1 VSEVFLGIDAGTQ
14 SVRVL
19 AVTVSGE
26 VAGSAWRTFSSRR
39 DGVRHEQDP
48 AMWWTATAAALREV
62 MDSLGPETRV
72 GGVAVDATS
81 GTILLADSGGKALT
95 AGLMYDDGRARTEG
109 EEVDE
114 VGTDLWRELSYRM
127 QPSWALP
134 KLLWLLRAGQVGP
147 GARLL
152 HQNDWINFQLAGS
165 LLATDSSHALKT
177 GYDLIRAEWPES
189 ILRQLKISLEMLPDV
204 VPPGTRIG
212 EVGSAAAQVTGLRAG
227 TSIFSGMTDGCAA
240 QIASGATRPGDW
252 NTVLGTT
259 LVIKGA
265 TRDLLRDPSGVV
277 YSHRSADGL
286 WLPGGASSTGA
297 GAIAAEF
304 APEDLEAL
312 NMHAALQGPTP
323 LVTYPLATKGERFPF
338 VEPEATGFTLG
349 SANSPE
355 ERFLSVIQGLAL
367 WERLCFDTLKQ
378 MGASTEGR
386 YFISGGA
393 VRSEALNQMRA
404 DVLERPLTVP
414 AVTQGA
420 FGMAVLAAATKSSL
434 AEATER
440 MVRTGR
446 TIYPRR
452 SFSEY
457 AMQYE
462 LLLAELHRRG
472 WMPRTMFPAT
482 KAQVHA

>member
-1 VSEVFLGIDAGTQ
+1 
-14 SVRVL
+14 
-19 AVTVSGE
+19 
-26 VAGSAWRTFSSRR
+26 
-39 DGVRHEQDP
+39 
-48 AMWWTATAAALREV
+48 
-62 MDSLGPETRV
+62 
-72 GGVAVDATS
+72 
-81 GTILLADSGGKALT
+81 
-95 AGLMYDDGRARTEG
+95 
-109 EEVDE
+109 
-114 VGTDLWRELSYRM
+114 
-127 QPSWALP
+127 
-134 KLLWLLRAGQVGP
+134 
-147 GARLL
+147 
-152 HQNDWINFQLAGS
+152 
-165 LLATDSSHALKT
+165 
-177 GYDLIRAEWPES
+177 
-189 ILRQLKISLEMLPDV
+189 MLPDV

-414 AVTQGA
+414 AVTEGA